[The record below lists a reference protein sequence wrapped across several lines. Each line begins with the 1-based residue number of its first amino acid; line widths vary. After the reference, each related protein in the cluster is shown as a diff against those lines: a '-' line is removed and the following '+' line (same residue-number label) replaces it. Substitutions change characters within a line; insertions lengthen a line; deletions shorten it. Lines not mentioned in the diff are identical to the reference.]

1 MGELIKQYI
10 LYNWILILIL
20 VAFVIV
26 LATTVFLQKK
36 SVRRLYVI
44 IGVVFALSIT
54 VFLEYY
60 YKDDINYRALRM
72 VLTAIRY
79 SATPFIIAQIIFALI
94 KKARA
99 FVFIPAV
106 VLLILNIVSAIVGI
120 VSDVTIVF
128 NIDKATNELL
138 RGEGALI
145 LIAYLPFVVVG
156 IYCALLIY
164 VLIKRSNKRFLEI
177 IPIIFLVV
185 AFLSGLVFPFIF
197 ESEYLKIFCPTIAT
211 ALFVYYVFM
220 IIQLTKKDALT
231 GLLNRQAYYVETSKD
246 FKDITAIIS
255 LDMNGLKK
263 INDTYGHDAGD
274 EALIT
279 LGLCFAKACKARQSA
294 YRMGGDE
301 FAIVCRKT
309 NDEEVEKLIDRI
321 KKYVSETKYTC
332 SIGCSYQKE
341 GFNDLDSLLK
351 SSDEKMYLDKAEF
364 YKTHSK

>member
-1 MGELIKQYI
+1 MDLVKSYI
-10 LYNWILILIL
+10 LENWILILIL
-20 VAFVIV
+20 VAFIIV
-26 LATTVFLQKK
+26 LATTVFLPKK
-36 SVRRLYVI
+36 SVRRLYAT
-44 IGVVFALSIT
+44 IGVVFVLSIT

-60 YKDDINYRALRM
+60 YKDDLDYRKLRI

-79 SATPFIIAQIIFALI
+79 SATPFIIAQIIYALT
-94 KKARA
+94 KRVKA
-99 FVFIPAV
+99 FIFIPAAA
-106 VLLILNIVSAIVGI
+106 LLILNIVSAIVAI
-120 VSDVTIVF
+120 SSNTAIVF
-128 NIDKATNELL
+128 GINETTNKLE
-138 RGEGALI
+138 RGPLV
-145 LIAYLPFVVVG
+145 LAYLPFVVVG
-156 IYCALLIY
+156 LYCAFLIY
-164 VLIKRSNKRFLEI
+164 ILIKRSNKRLLEI
-177 IPIIFLVV
+177 IPIVFLSI
-185 AFLSGLVFPFIF
+185 AFLSGLVFPFVY
-197 ESEYLKIFCPTIAT
+197 EQEYLRIFCPTIAT
-211 ALFVYYVFM
+211 ALFIYYVFL

-263 INDTYGHDAGD
+263 INDTHGHDAGD

-279 LGLCFAKACKARQSA
+279 LALCFTKACKARQSA

-309 NDEEVEKLIDRI
+309 SEEEVEKLIDRI

>member
-1 MGELIKQYI
+1 MDLVKSYI
-10 LYNWILILIL
+10 LENWILILIL
-20 VAFVIV
+20 VAFIIV
-26 LATTVFLQKK
+26 LATTVFLPKK
-36 SVRRLYVI
+36 SVRRLYAT

-60 YKDDINYRALRM
+60 YKDDLDYRKLRI

-79 SATPFIIAQIIFALI
+79 SATPFIIAQIIHALT
-94 KKARA
+94 KRVKA
-99 FVFIPAV
+99 FIFIPAAA
-106 VLLILNIVSAIVGI
+106 LFILNIVSAIVAI
-120 VSDVTIVF
+120 SSNTAIVF
-128 NIDKATNELL
+128 GINETTNKLE
-138 RGEGALI
+138 RGPLV
-145 LIAYLPFVVVG
+145 LAYLPFVVVG
-156 IYCALLIY
+156 LYCAFLIY
-164 VLIKRSNKRFLEI
+164 ILIKRSNKCLLEI
-177 IPIIFLVV
+177 IPIVFLSI
-185 AFLSGLVFPFIF
+185 AFLSGLVFPFVY
-197 ESEYLKIFCPTIAT
+197 EQEYLRIFCPTIAT
-211 ALFVYYVFM
+211 ALFIYYVFL

-274 EALIT
+274 EALMT
-279 LGLCFAKACKARQSA
+279 LALCFTKACKARQSA